1 MKTNN
6 LLTVLLLLSVLF
18 LSQIGCNK
26 NDDSN
31 NNEKY
36 FTLGVILPMDLEDGT
51 LSENSLRTAI
61 DEINNAGGVGD
72 GYEIRLDVKS
82 SEGSD
87 RQISAALAANNIID
101 ESENLIGFVSS
112 FSSSTLGI
120 NEIVIPELY
129 PVIAGSATDGSLSN
143 VSPYFQRL
151 CSPNSFE
158 ANVLTQQA
166 AEYGISSIAIA
177 FEKGDPYS
185 EDLAT
190 AFAESYESEIPA
202 IVEFS
207 QGDPN
212 LESKINELLE
222 SNPEGIFIS
231 MLNPDVYSEFFTAL
245 NNMNNNNL
253 LEQTSFLL
261 SDGFAGNEF
270 FTLPIDY
277 LLGDINGHPRNF
289 GATPSADT
297 SSTEYKYFRED
308 LLLKYNHDVGPFN
321 AQFYDLGYIY
331 ALAIQKSFQ
340 DVGMITIAAFRELVA
355 NNIRPVSD
363 AISGDEIVKPSQ
375 GWESMK
381 ASAQTFNID
390 YIGASGNC
398 NIDSQ
403 GNTVTPYEV
412 FRVVKQDGVYSFETI
427 KIIP

>member
-177 FEKGDPYS
+177 FEKGEPYS

-190 AFAESYESEIPA
+190 AFADSYESEIPA

-277 LLGDINGHPRNF
+277 LLGDINDHPRNF

-297 SSTEYKYFRED
+297 SSTEYKYFREE

-331 ALAIQKSFQ
+331 ALSIQKSFQ
-340 DVGMITIAAFRELVA
+340 DVDMITIAAFRELVA

>member
-166 AEYGISSIAIA
+166 TEYGISSIAIA

-297 SSTEYKYFRED
+297 SSTEYKYFREE

-331 ALAIQKSFQ
+331 ALAIEKSFQ
-340 DVGMITIAAFRELVA
+340 DVDMITIAAFRELVA

>member
-1 MKTNN
+1 
-6 LLTVLLLLSVLF
+6 
-18 LSQIGCNK
+18 
-26 NDDSN
+26 
-31 NNEKY
+31 
-36 FTLGVILPMDLEDGT
+36 MDLEDGT

-177 FEKGDPYS
+177 FEKGEPYS

-190 AFAESYESEIPA
+190 AFADSYESEIPA

-297 SSTEYKYFRED
+297 SSTEYKYFREE

-331 ALAIQKSFQ
+331 ALSIQKSFQ
-340 DVGMITIAAFRELVA
+340 DVDMITIAAFRELVA

>member
-166 AEYGISSIAIA
+166 TEYGISSIAIA

-297 SSTEYKYFRED
+297 SSTEYKYFREE

-340 DVGMITIAAFRELVA
+340 DVDMITIAAFRELVA

>member
-166 AEYGISSIAIA
+166 TEYGISSIAIA
-177 FEKGDPYS
+177 FEKGEPYS

-190 AFAESYESEIPA
+190 AFADSYESEIPA

-297 SSTEYKYFRED
+297 SSTEYKYFREE

-340 DVGMITIAAFRELVA
+340 DVDMITIAAFRELVA

>member
-177 FEKGDPYS
+177 FEKGEPYS

-190 AFAESYESEIPA
+190 AFADSYESEIPA

-297 SSTEYKYFRED
+297 SSTEYKYFREE

-331 ALAIQKSFQ
+331 ALSIQKSFQ
-340 DVGMITIAAFRELVA
+340 DVDMITIAAFRELVA

-381 ASAQTFNID
+381 ASAQTSNID

>member
-177 FEKGDPYS
+177 FEKGEPYS

-190 AFAESYESEIPA
+190 AFADSYESEIPA

-297 SSTEYKYFRED
+297 SRTEYKYFREE

-331 ALAIQKSFQ
+331 ALSIQKSFQ
-340 DVGMITIAAFRELVA
+340 DVDMITIAAFRELVA

>member
-177 FEKGDPYS
+177 FEKGEPYS

-190 AFAESYESEIPA
+190 AFADSYESEIPA

-289 GATPSADT
+289 GATP
-297 SSTEYKYFRED
+297 
-308 LLLKYNHDVGPFN
+308 
-321 AQFYDLGYIY
+321 
-331 ALAIQKSFQ
+331 
-340 DVGMITIAAFRELVA
+340 
-355 NNIRPVSD
+355 
-363 AISGDEIVKPSQ
+363 
-375 GWESMK
+375 
-381 ASAQTFNID
+381 
-390 YIGASGNC
+390 
-398 NIDSQ
+398 
-403 GNTVTPYEV
+403 
-412 FRVVKQDGVYSFETI
+412 
-427 KIIP
+427 

>member
-166 AEYGISSIAIA
+166 TEYGISSIAIA

-297 SSTEYKYFRED
+297 SSTEYKYFREE

>member
-177 FEKGDPYS
+177 FEKGEPYS

-190 AFAESYESEIPA
+190 AFADSYESEIPA

-297 SSTEYKYFRED
+297 SSTEYKYFREE

-331 ALAIQKSFQ
+331 ALSIQKSFQ
-340 DVGMITIAAFRELVA
+340 DVDMITIAAFRELVA

>member
-297 SSTEYKYFRED
+297 SSTEYKYFREE

>member
-297 SSTEYKYFRED
+297 SSTEYKYFREE

-340 DVGMITIAAFRELVA
+340 DVDMITIAAFRELVA

>member
-177 FEKGDPYS
+177 FEKGEPYS

-190 AFAESYESEIPA
+190 AFADSYESEIPA

-297 SSTEYKYFRED
+297 SSTEYKYFREE

-331 ALAIQKSFQ
+331 ALSIQKSFQ
-340 DVGMITIAAFRELVA
+340 DVDMITIAAFREFVA

>member
-177 FEKGDPYS
+177 FEKGEPYS

-190 AFAESYESEIPA
+190 AFADSYESEIPA

-297 SSTEYKYFRED
+297 SSTEYKYFREE

-331 ALAIQKSFQ
+331 ALSIQKSFQ
-340 DVGMITIAAFRELVA
+340 DVDMITIAAFRELVA

-398 NIDSQ
+398 NIVSQ

>member
-177 FEKGDPYS
+177 FEKGEPYS

-190 AFAESYESEIPA
+190 AFADSYESEIPA

-231 MLNPDVYSEFFTAL
+231 MLNQDVYSEFFTAL

-297 SSTEYKYFRED
+297 SSTEYKYFREE

-331 ALAIQKSFQ
+331 ALSIQKSFQ
-340 DVGMITIAAFRELVA
+340 DVDMITIAAFRELVA